1 MSDGHR
7 IVVVGAGAFG
17 TALAA
22 VIALEGRSEVTL
34 LGRDPSLMADL
45 RADGMHNA
53 ALPRIHLP
61 DALQYSAEPE
71 ILAGAETVLFA
82 MPSQAQA
89 DAAAQFGPYLAPGA
103 TVVTCAKVS
112 IAALHGCSPK
122 SSKRCCR
129 IIRLRFSRGP
139 ASLPI
144 LPGGCRRR
152 WPSPRQILPLQS
164 GWPTPFPGEP
174 FGYTHLPTERA
185 FSSAGRSRTC
195 SPSLAASSKAW
206 DWVIPLARH

>member
-1 MSDGHR
+1 
-7 IVVVGAGAFG
+7 
-17 TALAA
+17 
-22 VIALEGRSEVTL
+22 
-34 LGRDPSLMADL
+34 
-45 RADGMHNA
+45 
-53 ALPRIHLP
+53 
-61 DALQYSAEPE
+61 
-71 ILAGAETVLFA
+71 

-112 IAALHGCSPK
+112 IAHFTAAHRSPR
-122 SSKRCCR
+122 SVLPHHPVAVLS
-129 IIRLRFSRGP
+129 GP

-185 FSSAGRSRTC
+185 FSSRA
-195 SPSLAASSKAW
+195 LKNVLAIAAASSKAW